1 MTKPGSGP
9 TLYTHISHRQVG
21 QTISQAFSFLLQPWP
36 PILCLHLQSQHL
48 HCSFT
53 SLLCKKSTCNH
64 RMVFCTYQ
72 KPNEMNVDI
81 CYFAQFFRLK
91 SIWLF
96 YVIDLFLSIW
106 DTIKYVT

>member
-1 MTKPGSGP
+1 
-9 TLYTHISHRQVG
+9 
-21 QTISQAFSFLLQPWP
+21 
-36 PILCLHLQSQHL
+36 
-48 HCSFT
+48 
-53 SLLCKKSTCNH
+53 
-64 RMVFCTYQ
+64 
-72 KPNEMNVDI
+72 MNVDI